1 MIEENDIIAAKNFAL
16 TLSDILPVEAVIVYG
31 SVARGK
37 PGDTSDLD
45 VMIVINDSKP
55 EKYTAAVTKAAI
67 ETSSARDIKPILTN
81 LQDINPEFL
90 KNVLREGRVVF
101 GKLVV
106 EASSVLKP
114 MNLIIYTTKKLKKSV
129 ASRISQIVHG
139 YTTKKTVGKKEYI
152 SEKPGMGW
160 AVARGAIIL
169 SPEKAEEFEKILK
182 KHKAEYTTHRIW
194 I

>member
-1 MIEENDIIAAKNFAL
+1 MIEENDILAMKHFAL
-16 TLSDILPVEAVIVYG
+16 TLSEILPVEAVIVYG

-37 PGDTSDLD
+37 PGDTSDID
-45 VMIVINDSKP
+45 VMIVINDPKP
-55 EKYTAAVTKAAI
+55 EKYTAKVTKAAI
-67 ETSSARDIKPILTN
+67 ETPSARDIKPILTN
-81 LQDINPEFL
+81 LRDINHEFL

-106 EASSVLKP
+106 EASDVLKP
-114 MNLIIYTTKKLKKSV
+114 MNLIIYTTKKLKKSA
-129 ASRISQIVHG
+129 ASRISQTVHG
-139 YTTKKTVGKKEYI
+139 YTTKKVIGKKEYI
-152 SEKPGMGW
+152 SKKAGIGW

-182 KHKAEYTTHRIW
+182 KHKAEYTTHKIW

>member
-1 MIEENDIIAAKNFAL
+1 MIEENDIIAAKRFAL
-16 TLSDILPVEAVIVYG
+16 TLSEVLPVEAVIVYG

-37 PGDTSDLD
+37 PGDTSDID
-45 VMIVINDSKP
+45 VMVVINDPKP
-55 EKYTAAVTKAAI
+55 EKYTGEVTKVAI
-67 ETSSARDIKPILTN
+67 ETPSARDIKPVLTN
-81 LQDINPEFL
+81 LRDTNHEFL

-114 MNLIIYTTKKLKKSV
+114 MNLIIYTTKKLKKSA
-129 ASRISQIVHG
+129 ASRISQIAHG
-139 YTTKKTVGKKEYI
+139 YTTKKIIEKKEYI
-152 SEKPGMGW
+152 SEKAGIGW
-160 AVARGAIIL
+160 ALAPGAIIL